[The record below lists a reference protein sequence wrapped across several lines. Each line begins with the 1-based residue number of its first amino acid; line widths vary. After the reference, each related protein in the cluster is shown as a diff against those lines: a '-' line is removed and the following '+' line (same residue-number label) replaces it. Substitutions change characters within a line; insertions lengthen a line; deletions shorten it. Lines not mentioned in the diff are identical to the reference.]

1 MDRDW
6 LDKQRA
12 WRRRAWRLGKIL
24 KRARKDPSAKPCR
37 NALLACRCSC
47 YDLLIWNMRLQVHR
61 TRQRSSDATDPVFIS
76 VTVSASASAI
86 RSTNAPLIRLLA
98 QPSRSRPRPARPL
111 ALRGPHGVAFSMGR
125 RPQACPRYLRCSLN
139 ATSMFQVYPPLP
151 PWLRARYPGGDW
163 MWTRLSSQG
172 AGRGVEFFG
181 FHPSHWKYLRVVSW
195 MPIYS

>member
-6 LDKQRA
+6 LDEQRA

-24 KRARKDPSAKPCR
+24 KRARKDLSAKPCR
-37 NALLACRCSC
+37 NALPACRCSC
-47 YDLLIWNMRLQVHR
+47 YDLLIWNMRLHR

-76 VTVSASASAI
+76 LTVSASASAI

-111 ALRGPHGVAFSMGR
+111 RGPHGVAFSMGR
-125 RPQACPRYLRCSLN
+125 PVLDICDAPSMPLACSKFTLRC
-139 ATSMFQVYPPLP
+139 PPGCGP
-151 PWLRARYPGGDW
+151 DTHGVTGC
-163 MWTRLSSQG
+163 
-172 AGRGVEFFG
+172 GRCSPACELYAYMCGVFG
-181 FHPSHWKYLRVVSW
+181 FHPSPASTSVSW